1 MSAGALAARRPPLS
15 IDISCPRGAQQQTSR
30 PPLVLSIDGT
40 DGRTDGLSD
49 TEPLHRRLSHTER
62 AVTINYYRVPDG
74 NSVRQTLLTSL
85 LTFAHKSGDTHTKL
99 YQ

>member
-40 DGRTDGLSD
+40 DGRTDGLSGA
-49 TEPLHRRLSHTER
+49 EPLHRRLSHT
-62 AVTINYYRVPDG
+62 VTINYYRAPDG